1 MQGHAI
7 VSFGCCYFVLIHV
20 GIQECWIHDRYQPI
34 CTIKSK
40 TDSVSCQ
47 HSSPLDW
54 HHCVQLVGLHF
65 LDFSGWGQSFLGSNK
80 NFSDSSGSRF
90 KVQGSRFKAQ
100 GSRLKAQG
108 PRLKAQGSRLQAQ
121 GSRLKAQSSAIPE
134 GERDYSEQTLATP
147 ALQRMNVF
155 RGVVNMVSSE
165 R

>member
-7 VSFGCCYFVLIHV
+7 VSFDCCFLLIHV

-65 LDFSGWGQSFLGSNK
+65 LDFSGWGQSCLDSKKTSQTYFGDGYGYGCMLLIPQTPGCIGCRCAVLGKPLQSHTAACRERIE
-80 NFSDSSGSRF
+80 G
-90 KVQGSRFKAQ
+90 
-100 GSRLKAQG
+100 RLRETDDGK
-108 PRLKAQGSRLQAQ
+108 
-121 GSRLKAQSSAIPE
+121 
-134 GERDYSEQTLATP
+134 
-147 ALQRMNVF
+147 QR
-155 RGVVNMVSSE
+155 
-165 R
+165 

>member
-65 LDFSGWGQSFLGSNK
+65 LDFSGWGQSCLDSKK
-80 NFSDSSGSRF
+80 NFSDIFGGCVWVRVHVIDSSLETGDHRPLSSCTTKAEP
-90 KVQGSRFKAQ
+90 KVCRSDFPLHNEMTEVPKHR
-100 GSRLKAQG
+100 
-108 PRLKAQGSRLQAQ
+108 
-121 GSRLKAQSSAIPE
+121 
-134 GERDYSEQTLATP
+134 
-147 ALQRMNVF
+147 
-155 RGVVNMVSSE
+155 
-165 R
+165 